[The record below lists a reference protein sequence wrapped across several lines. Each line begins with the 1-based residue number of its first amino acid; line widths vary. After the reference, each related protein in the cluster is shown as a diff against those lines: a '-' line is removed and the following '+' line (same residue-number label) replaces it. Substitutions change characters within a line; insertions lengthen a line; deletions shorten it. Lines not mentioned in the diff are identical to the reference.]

1 MADIPT
7 FVPAF
12 GVFTGAI
19 LQNISGSTPANFQT
33 AANTGAVVLPLIGKD
48 LNLPRFSSPLI
59 ISSNPFFQ
67 TGGTTG
73 GGDLPPIA
81 RGQGFPLGDG
91 NF

>member
-12 GVFTGAI
+12 GTFSNLV
-19 LQNISGSTPANFQT
+19 LQGIGSTPAVLQT
-33 AANTGAVVLPLIGKD
+33 LADAGAVPLPLLGKD
-48 LNLPRFSSPLI
+48 LNIPRFQAALI
-59 ISSNPFFQ
+59 ASSNPFFQ
-67 TGGTTG
+67 TGAGAG